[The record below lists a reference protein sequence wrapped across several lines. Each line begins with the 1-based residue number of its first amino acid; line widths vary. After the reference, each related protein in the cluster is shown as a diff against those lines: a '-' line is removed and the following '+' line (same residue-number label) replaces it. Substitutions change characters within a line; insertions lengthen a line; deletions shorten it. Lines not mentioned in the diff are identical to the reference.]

1 MLADDGPVFLHQRR
15 LLLEAGWLIAELRA
29 AGVDVSEA
37 SDEVRAAWLAQP
49 GQLLGDTW
57 WSILESLL
65 SPSTPSLREA
75 VELADGDDVP
85 VTFRLITRLELARL
99 LVDAGD
105 RSEATAVLAHAMNE
119 AEHLGHVPLTR
130 TIGAFAAAAGLAAAP
145 ASAQRAEESDPLTAR
160 ERQVLDLIA
169 EGLSNR
175 QIGERLFISVKTVSV
190 HVSAVLRKLGVS
202 TRTEAAVLQKNS
214 KFGVSRQDAV
224 VR

>member
-1 MLADDGPVFLHQRR
+1 MYSTMTRVRVLSWRGRHDEAAEILREWHPAFEETGRVERQIWYDEVMMRVAVAEGGGDHAGALDEIRAMLADDGPVFLHQRR

-65 SPSTPSLREA
+65 SPSTQSLREA

-99 LVDAGD
+99 LVDAGE

-119 AEHLGHVPLTR
+119 AECLGHVPLAR
-130 TIGAFAAAAGLAAAP
+130 TIGAV
-145 ASAQRAEESDPLTAR
+145 SYTHLTLPTILL
-160 ERQVLDLIA
+160 V
-169 EGLSNR
+169 
-175 QIGERLFISVKTVSV
+175 
-190 HVSAVLRKLGVS
+190 
-202 TRTEAAVLQKNS
+202 
-214 KFGVSRQDAV
+214 
-224 VR
+224 